1 LITEKLEEIWKGRIG
16 YLFIAPLL
24 AYIGIFVFF
33 PVGYTLMLSFMRY
46 EFLRP
51 SRNAFVGFA
60 NYIEWACDPEVWH
73 SFKITFYF
81 LAMYIPSHVI
91 YGLVL
96 ALLLFKVTKR
106 KMSTLYRCLLY
117 IPVVLPLP
125 IVAYAWKWM
134 YDPSWGVI
142 NHLLIDILHI
152 PWKYTGWLTDSRVA
166 LPAIALMSFWQ
177 YSGWIMILFLVG
189 LNNIPSSLYE
199 AAKIDGANAWQSF
212 TRITLP
218 LLKPIFFVILIMR
231 LAVLGITVQPL
242 IMTEGGPEK
251 ATMTYGLY
259 AYFLA
264 FRWGNW
270 RMGYASAWYMMLAI
284 LATVLGIIGWRFLK
298 TEAA

>member
-1 LITEKLEEIWKGRIG
+1 MIREKLQETWKGRIG

-24 AYIGIFVFF
+24 VYVGVFVFF
-33 PVGYTLMLSFMRY
+33 PVAYTVGLCFMRY

-60 NYIEWACDPEVWH
+60 NYIEWARDPEVWH

-81 LAMYIPSHVI
+81 LAMYIPFHVI

-96 ALLLFKVTKR
+96 ALLLYKITNR
-106 KMSTLYRCLLY
+106 RLSTFYRCLLY
-117 IPVVLPLP
+117 FPVVLPLP

-134 YDPSWGVI
+134 YDPTFGVL
-142 NHLLIDILHI
+142 NHFLIDILHI

-166 LPAIALMSFWQ
+166 LLAIALMSFWQ
-177 YSGWIMILFLVG
+177 YSAWIMMLFLVG
-189 LNNIPSSLYE
+189 LNNISSSLYE
-199 AAKIDGANAWQSF
+199 AAKIDGASAWQSF

-218 LLKPIFFVILIMR
+218 LLKPVFFIILIMR
-231 LAVLGITVQPL
+231 LAVLGITVEPL

-270 RMGYASAWYMMLAI
+270 RMGYASTWYMMLAI
-284 LATVLGIIGWRFLK
+284 LATILGIIGWKFLR
-298 TEAA
+298 TEVA